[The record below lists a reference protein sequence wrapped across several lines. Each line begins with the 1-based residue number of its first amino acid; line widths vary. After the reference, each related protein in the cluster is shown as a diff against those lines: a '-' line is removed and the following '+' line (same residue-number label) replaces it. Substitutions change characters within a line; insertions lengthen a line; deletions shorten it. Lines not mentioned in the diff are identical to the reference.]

1 VARDEWGPDL
11 WDSGLSAE
19 ERLKEFEKRMKRARA
34 KISGRRIQQ
43 RANNALKRTDRTLK
57 YNPKTETIEDV
68 WNTKSDYSKSN
79 YTKRLKRM
87 AKTAGGI
94 SLGGILFWGFIMYQL
109 FWDKDEPKEV
119 KETPKP
125 IEQVKKTVEK
135 VKNDVDKTITK
146 AKEKLKED
154 QKKEPESDS
163 PYGSNDVYGDTKS
176 KY

>member
-43 RANNALKRTDRTLK
+43 RANN
-57 YNPKTETIEDV
+57 PKTETIEDV
-68 WNTKSDYSKSN
+68 WNTKSDYLKSN